1 MDTRPRAMPR
11 APSSRS
17 PLVPSPTGATA
28 VATSSSS
35 AGHRASTTTTTGT
48 GNSVIGTGNQL
59 PRSQE
64 SYYAFAQREEAAR
77 ILQSYE
83 KLSWYSYARCES
95 LAQTRLHFRNL
106 VAGFTPQDEA
116 AHRDYTED
124 LSPLPS
130 SGKSHYGDCGRS
142 REEETTAGGGGKGSR
157 KGKERAS
164 LPGAAGGGG
173 ESPARGGGGS
183 APSSAGRKKKR
194 RSEG

>member
-1 MDTRPRAMPR
+1 MPR
-11 APSSRS
+11 APISRS
-17 PLVPSPTGATA
+17 PLVPSPAGASA
-28 VATSSSS
+28 VATASSS
-35 AGHRASTTTTTGT
+35 AGRPPTTTGT
-48 GNSVIGTGNQL
+48 GNPVIGTGNQP

-64 SYYAFAQREEAAR
+64 SYHAFAQREEAAR
-77 ILQSYE
+77 VLQSYE
-83 KLSWYSYARCES
+83 RLSWYSYARCES

-130 SGKSHYGDCGRS
+130 SGKSLGDGGRS
-142 REEETTAGGGGKGSR
+142 REEETTVGGGGKGSR
-157 KGKERAS
+157 KGKERAI
-164 LPGAAGGGG
+164 LPGAGG

-183 APSSAGRKKKR
+183 APSSAGKKKKR

>member
-1 MDTRPRAMPR
+1 MPR
-11 APSSRS
+11 APSARS
-17 PLVPSPTGATA
+17 PTVPSPHAGATTA

-35 AGHRASTTTTTGT
+35 VGRPSTITTSTSTETGT
-48 GNSVIGTGNQL
+48 RL
-59 PRSQE
+59 PRSSE
-64 SYYAFAQREEAAR
+64 SYHSFAQREEAAR

-106 VAGFTPQDEA
+106 VAGFTPHDEA
-116 AHRDYTED
+116 AHIDYTED

-130 SGKSHYGDCGRS
+130 AGRSHGDGS
-142 REEETTAGGGGKGSR
+142 REEVAGGMKASR

-164 LPGAAGGGG
+164 LPAGADGGGMGG
-173 ESPARGGGGS
+173 ESPARGGSS
-183 APSSAGRKKKR
+183 APSSAGKKKKR

>member
-17 PLVPSPTGATA
+17 PNVVASPAGGATA
-28 VATSSSS
+28 VATTTASSSSS
-35 AGHRASTTTTTGT
+35 AGRPSSTTL
-48 GNSVIGTGNQL
+48 GTGNQ
-59 PRSQE
+59 PSRSQE
-64 SYYAFAQREEAAR
+64 SYHSFAQREEAAR

-106 VAGFTPQDEA
+106 VAGFTPHDEA

-130 SGKSHYGDCGRS
+130 GKSHYGEGGGRS
-142 REEETTAGGGGKGSR
+142 REEENNGGGGKGSR

-164 LPGAAGGGG
+164 LPGAGG
-173 ESPARGGGGS
+173 ESPARGGVGGS
-183 APSSAGRKKKR
+183 APSSSAGKKKKR